1 MVYNS
6 TGGFWSHDAVLQM
19 DIWVATTSDS
29 PPHTVSPWQQ
39 LQSAYADAT
48 GHSPVWPEW
57 TSGFWQCKL
66 RYSNQTQ
73 IMAVAQEYVRRKIPL
88 SLMIIDFFSW
98 NDPGPPAKNTIG
110 DEILPKSCWPDPK
123 QMVDDLKTL
132 GVELMVSAYSHSV
145 GKASHN
151 YAEAES
157 KHYLATDRNG
167 QPAATVGPGYTYDLF
182 QPAAR
187 ASQTLSHPAA
197 FLFGRRCR
205 SAQLRWRLH
214 LRSVSARCPSAPRAF
229 AS

>member
-29 PPHTVSPWQQ
+29 PPHAVSPWQQ

-88 SLMIIDFFSW
+88 SLMIIDFFRYC
-98 NDPGPPAKNTIG
+98 AT
-110 DEILPKSCWPDPK
+110 
-123 QMVDDLKTL
+123 
-132 GVELMVSAYSHSV
+132 VE
-145 GKASHN
+145 
-151 YAEAES
+151 
-157 KHYLATDRNG
+157 G
-167 QPAATVGPGYTYDLF
+167 QPALF
-182 QPAAR
+182 FTGHISPMVAR
-187 ASQTLSHPAA
+187 FSPCSRCYLRLDARIPESGT
-197 FLFGRRCR
+197 RR
-205 SAQLRWRLH
+205 QG
-214 LRSVSARCPSAPRAF
+214 SVA
-229 AS
+229 